1 MDRQDFLS
9 DENNLPGG
17 YTRYL
22 SGRQASVPDPEQPIK
37 YKLSKLYKV
46 DDFNRLASS
55 VSNAPKSEAFERFLA
70 LRENPDF
77 LARSAMKMP
86 NTPFGPLSGYAP
98 EGPLGQTRSY
108 S

>member
-1 MDRQDFLS
+1 MERQDFLS
-9 DENNLPGG
+9 DEDRLPGD

-22 SGRQASVPDPEQPIK
+22 SGRQASPPDPEQPIK
-37 YKLSKLYKV
+37 YKLAKLYKV

-55 VSNAPKSEAFERFLA
+55 VGNAPRSESFERFLA
-70 LRENPDF
+70 LRDNPDL

-86 NTPFGPLSGYAP
+86 NTPFGPLSGYAT
-98 EGPLGQTRSY
+98 EGPLGPTRSY